1 MYPKYLN
8 MMLTSLIWTTCPVVR
23 CFYYHLEVKDF
34 PQNLKFSLA
43 QNFLEKLNQLLSLK
57 LIKKNITLQ
66 SGREGAMGCTV
77 FITLVPKVL

>member
-43 QNFLEKLNQLLSLK
+43 QNFLEKLNQLLGLR
-57 LIKKNITLQ
+57 LIKKTIDYNLG
-66 SGREGAMGCTV
+66 GRGQWAVQC
-77 FITLVPKVL
+77 LLH